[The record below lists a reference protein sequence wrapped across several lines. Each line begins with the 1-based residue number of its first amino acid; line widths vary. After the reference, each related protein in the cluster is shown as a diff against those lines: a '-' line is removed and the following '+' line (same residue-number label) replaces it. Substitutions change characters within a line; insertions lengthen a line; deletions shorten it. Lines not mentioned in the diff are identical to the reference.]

1 MRNIGSNSTV
11 KLVRQNLRLVKRLY
25 PSLRQQDF
33 QALRSL
39 SQTLHLSVLKGEIL
53 YIEG

>member
-1 MRNIGSNSTV
+1 MRNIESNSTV